1 MVGMGVPLSAA
12 RYFWYPKSIADG
24 MGPPVC
30 LSSSY
35 IINRGVSSS
44 TIISCVRTIEKAEEE
59 KFRQGNLM
67 VAIRKAY
74 KDQAIDID
82 LAETLVMLR

>member
-1 MVGMGVPLSAA
+1 MGVPLSAA

-24 MGPPVC
+24 MGPPFF

-35 IINRGVSSS
+35 IINRRVSSS
-44 TIISCVRTIEKAEEE
+44 TIISCVRTIEKAE
-59 KFRQGNLM
+59 QGKILGMKNYGCNQG
-67 VAIRKAY
+67 AY